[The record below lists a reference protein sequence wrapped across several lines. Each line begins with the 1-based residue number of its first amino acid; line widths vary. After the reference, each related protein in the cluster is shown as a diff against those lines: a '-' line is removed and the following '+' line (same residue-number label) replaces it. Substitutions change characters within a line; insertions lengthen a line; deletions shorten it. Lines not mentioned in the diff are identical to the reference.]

1 MLRLTLCVLFIA
13 SVATL
18 DVPFFP
24 GAAIPNPFSRQASP
38 ADIQLPSRAGS
49 GGLLA
54 EFSQRISQKGV
65 NGPNPLEKVG
75 RQLTVANA
83 ALTQAV
89 KSLDL
94 DKYPKLFFAG
104 GFCAAITH
112 VVTVPID
119 VVKTKMQVN
128 PGEFKNLND
137 GISKIYNAEGP
148 RGLMQGMAPTF
159 CGFILQG
166 ALKYGF
172 YEFFKDTL
180 ASLTP
185 PEQRREGG
193 KLPVPQMMLAA
204 SAAEILGTTALLPF
218 ESARIRMVA
227 DPTFA
232 KGMFATLGKLV
243 QEQGLKGIY
252 GGLIPIWCKQVP
264 FTITQFLV
272 FEFAA
277 STIYRELAKRNV
289 DDASAKFGTAI
300 TLGCGLISGVTAS
313 LVSQPGD
320 TVLSVMN
327 KAPGLGVVGALKQLG
342 PGGLYLGAGARAV
355 HVTSYIVAQFL
366 IYDSIKRLCGIPV
379 AGEQAGKKKA
389 IPEGRVIK
397 AT

>member
-1 MLRLTLCVLFIA
+1 MAKKT
-13 SVATL
+13 
-18 DVPFFP
+18 
-24 GAAIPNPFSRQASP
+24 
-38 ADIQLPSRAGS
+38 
-49 GGLLA
+49 
-54 EFSQRISQKGV
+54 
-65 NGPNPLEKVG
+65 VG
-75 RQLTVANA
+75 QVV
-83 ALTQAV
+83 Q
-89 KSLDL
+89 SLDL

-119 VVKTKMQVN
+119 VVKTRLQVN
-128 PGEFKNLND
+128 PGEFTSLND
-137 GISKIYNAEGP
+137 GIAKIYAKEGP
-148 RGLMQGMAPTF
+148 TGLMQGMAPTF

-180 ASLTP
+180 AGMS
-185 PEQRREGG
+185 EEKREGG

-204 SAAEILGTTALLPF
+204 SCAEILGTTALLPF

-227 DPTFA
+227 DPSFA
-232 KGMFATLGKLV
+232 KGMVPTLVKLV
-243 QEQGLKGIY
+243 QESGLKGIF

-277 STIYRELAKRNV
+277 STIYREFARRNV
-289 DDASAKFGTAI
+289 DDASSRFGTAI

-327 KAPGLGVVGALKQLG
+327 KAPGLSVVGALKQLG
-342 PGGLYLGAGARAV
+342 PTGLYLGASARAV

-379 AGEQAGKKKA
+379 AGEQAGKKSQA
-389 IPEGRVIK
+389 LAPPERVPVAK
-397 AT
+397 VT